1 MINRRHALG
10 LLAAA
15 STLPDRSFAN
25 VSYQRSEFRDDLA
38 KRFFDLGTV
47 GTFVGYKVDDYLII
61 ASDKVRS
68 GEGKLPASTFKI
80 PNSLIA
86 LETGV
91 VADPDKDV
99 FKWDGVTRSIEAW
112 NKDHTLRS
120 AIAVSAVPVY
130 QEIAR
135 RIGAERMQKYVDL
148 FDYGNR
154 DIGGGIDQ
162 FWLTGNL
169 RIDPVQQID
178 FVDRLR
184 RGVLPVSK
192 RSQELVRD
200 ILPVTKVGD
209 ATIRAKSGLLG
220 AEQGKPS
227 LGWMVG
233 WAEKGSSAHR
243 VRHEHGLQGAKPHRR
258 AHDGDAAMPRRHRGD
273 LIGRSALGWLVR
285 RQRVVLACPDHHG
298 AVHAASS
305 LGFAGRLGAFASA
318 SLRLGPDLSRSRM
331 LPPSSRR
338 GWMSGV
344 KRWASLPLFS
354 TVTGAASRSMGNPV
368 RRQSPARWRHGF
380 RDRLDHQGVHGA
392 VVCRH
397 GAAGRGGAG
406 RSRREISARQRE
418 DAGFRRR
425 ADHPA

>member
-1 MINRRHALG
+1 VINRRHALG
-10 LLAAA
+10 LLTAA
-15 STLPDRSFAN
+15 SILPNRSFAN
-25 VSYQRSEFRDDLA
+25 VSYQRCEFRDDLP
-38 KRFFDLGTV
+38 KRFFDLGTT
-47 GTFVGYKVDDYLII
+47 GTFVAYKVDDYLII

-68 GEGKLPASTFKI
+68 GEGRLPASTFKI
-80 PNSLIA
+80 PNSIIA

-99 FKWDGVTRSIEAW
+99 FKWDGVTRSIEPW

-169 RIDPVQQID
+169 RIDPMQQID

-192 RSQELVRD
+192 RSQ
-200 ILPVTKVGD
+200 

-233 WAEKGSSAHR
+233 WVEKGSSATVFAMNMDCKEQSHIAAR
-243 VRHEHGLQGAKPHRR
+243 MTVVQQCL
-258 AHDGDAAMPRRHRGD
+258 GDIVAY
-273 LIGRSALGWLVR
+273 
-285 RQRVVLACPDHHG
+285 
-298 AVHAASS
+298 
-305 LGFAGRLGAFASA
+305 
-318 SLRLGPDLSRSRM
+318 
-331 LPPSSRR
+331 
-338 GWMSGV
+338 
-344 KRWASLPLFS
+344 
-354 TVTGAASRSMGNPV
+354 
-368 RRQSPARWRHGF
+368 
-380 RDRLDHQGVHGA
+380 
-392 VVCRH
+392 
-397 GAAGRGGAG
+397 
-406 RSRREISARQRE
+406 
-418 DAGFRRR
+418 
-425 ADHPA
+425 